1 MLQKSN
7 EITWQEIV
15 EAYRSLPDDHRTS
28 LHTADKINQDQYR
41 AAGEWVSDVLKA
53 TVLGERITAEDLK
66 VTAKVARA
74 LVDLSRTSQRNDTFS
89 KNVTLHAQSLTRG
102 LDRIDMDASRE
113 IYVCIAHML
122 SIAEEHSREPQNRYA
137 YRHYRPAQPRY
148 VLPDLDEDIPF

>member
-15 EAYRSLPDDHRTS
+15 EVYRSLPDDHRTG
-28 LHTADKINQDQYR
+28 LHTAHKINENQRR
-41 AAGEWVSDVLKA
+41 APGDWVSDVLKA

-74 LVDLSRTSQRNDTFS
+74 LVDLSRTSQHDDTFT

-122 SIAEEHSREPQNRYA
+122 SIAEEHLNEPQNRYA

-148 VLPDLDEDIPF
+148 VLPEEDIPF

>member
-28 LHTADKINQDQYR
+28 LRTADKINQDQCR

-53 TVLGERITAEDLK
+53 TVLSERITAEDLK

-74 LVDLSRTSQRNDTFS
+74 LVDLSRTSQHDDTFS

-122 SIAEEHSREPQNRYA
+122 SMAEEQSREPQDRYA
-137 YRHYRPAQPRY
+137 YRRHERTQPRY
-148 VLPDLDEDIPF
+148 VLPEEDIPF

>member
-15 EAYRSLPDDHRTS
+15 EVYRSLPDDHRTS
-28 LHTADKINQDQYR
+28 LHTADKINEDQCR

-53 TVLGERITAEDLK
+53 TVLAERITAEDLK
-66 VTAKVARA
+66 VTARVTRA
-74 LVDLSRTSQRNDTFS
+74 LVDLSRTSQRDDTFS

-113 IYVCIAHML
+113 IYVCVGHML
-122 SIAEEHSREPQNRYA
+122 SMAEEQSREPQDRYA
-137 YRHYRPAQPRY
+137 YRRHERTQPRY
-148 VLPDLDEDIPF
+148 VLPEEDIPF